1 MSGYEGFIMATRK
14 TYECD
19 SCGFTDLQDDPNMTV
34 QIKQCAICGD
44 DFCDQGCNIEH
55 ALQECGL

>member
-1 MSGYEGFIMATRK
+1 MTTRK

-44 DFCDQGCNIEH
+44 DFCDQGCNTEH